1 MIHNSM
7 SSNRDS
13 LSSPSSDSRLS
24 TITSESSD
32 FIRRSAERRDA
43 FHRAHNSLL
52 RDVSQQAES
61 VIEPAALNTV
71 SNLGQEEFLCKKKL
85 EFHAATFNSESPNSR
100 SVSFGSF
107 DVHSITPRSEK
118 CGAIGLCFEKEG
130 HHIVV
135 RSLNPDGAAA
145 LQQNNVPIAD
155 LALHRCCCCRWPHR
169 SRRFPNSRP
178 VFCKVGITFFSD
190 SDCDAV
196 NGVSVYGRSVDSVR
210 EDISGAAGTCV
221 DLTVMSCWCGIVL
234 SFELHD

>member
-1 MIHNSM
+1 MIHNST

-24 TITSESSD
+24 TATSESSD

-52 RDVSQQAES
+52 RDVSHQAES
-61 VIEPAALNTV
+61 AIQPAALKTV
-71 SNLGQEEFLCKKKL
+71 CNLGEEVTEGLLCKKKL

-118 CGAIGLCFEKEG
+118 RGAIGLCFEMEG

-135 RSLNPDGAAA
+135 RSLNPDGVAA
-145 LQQNNVPIAD
+145 LQWNNVPIAD
-155 LALHRCCCCRWPHR
+155 LPLHRSRCCRWPHR
-169 SRRFPNSRP
+169 SR
-178 VFCKVGITFFSD
+178 
-190 SDCDAV
+190 
-196 NGVSVYGRSVDSVR
+196 
-210 EDISGAAGTCV
+210 
-221 DLTVMSCWCGIVL
+221 
-234 SFELHD
+234 